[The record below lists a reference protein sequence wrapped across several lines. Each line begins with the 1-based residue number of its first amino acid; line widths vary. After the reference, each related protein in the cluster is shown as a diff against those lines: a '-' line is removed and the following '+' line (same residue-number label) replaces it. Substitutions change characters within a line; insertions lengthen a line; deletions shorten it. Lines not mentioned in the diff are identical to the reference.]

1 MKPSHDRAATLSAD
15 KSKTHCCCYSQVW
28 EEGQEC
34 APCSDGVLF
43 CMSCT
48 LVICPCCIATP
59 FMLSAQAVLT
69 TAAVTVTGS
78 SFTSRDQRQQHPMQ
92 GWPAQMRLHRSDLKK
107 VHHLLRQPQ
116 VVVAVGLGLLQEALS
131 WTSGQIRC
139 CTWIKSLLTMSGI
152 C

>member
-1 MKPSHDRAATLSAD
+1 
-15 KSKTHCCCYSQVW
+15 
-28 EEGQEC
+28 
-34 APCSDGVLF
+34 
-43 CMSCT
+43 
-48 LVICPCCIATP
+48 
-59 FMLSAQAVLT
+59 MLSARAVLT
-69 TAAVTVTGS
+69 AAAVTVTGS
-78 SFTSRDQRQQHPMQ
+78 SFTSWDQTQQHPML
-92 GWPAQMRLHRSDLKK
+92 GWPVQTKLHQSDLKK

>member
-1 MKPSHDRAATLSAD
+1 MSAER
-15 KSKTHCCCYSQVW
+15 KTHCCRYTQGW
-28 EEGQEC
+28 EERQEC
-34 APCSDGVLF
+34 APYSDGVLF
-43 CMSCT
+43 CMSCIP
-48 LVICPCCIATP
+48 VICLCCIATP

-69 TAAVTVTGS
+69 TAAVIVTGS
-78 SFTSRDQRQQHPMQ
+78 SFTSRDQTHQHQMQ
-92 GWPAQMRLHRSDLKK
+92 GWPMQMKSHLSDLKK

-139 CTWIKSLLTMSGI
+139 CTWIKSPLTMSGI